1 MPTDCASTLDPM
13 YKSFQIDDVL
23 YTRYKLARVIS
34 LNPYFTT
41 DTSSEKSCLS
51 TLLMHMPWNVA
62 GEESLLIIRD
72 QTFTS
77 AVEAVQ
83 HAIDNNLFPLYVKD
97 TMLGICGN
105 QRPFCRIQARLAS
118 IMSTRIMSQLPMTI
132 SMSKPTYY

>member
-13 YKSFQIDDVL
+13 YKSFQINDVL

-72 QTFTS
+72 QTFSS

-97 TMLGICGN
+97 TMLGMRKSEAILRNTGE
-105 QRPFCRIQARLAS
+105 AS
-118 IMSTRIMSQLPMTI
+118 INNEYEDYVPAANDDINE
-132 SMSKPTYY
+132 